1 MRGGR
6 ARGRRD
12 ARRMRPSLGRC
23 PRPFFFFFF
32 SRQVIGGF
40 FFPLAPPTL
49 PPLPSGALSWRPRG
63 HNRRV
68 AGWSALRT
76 WRRRQWQLMELSR
89 NSAEETRKR
98 TGLGRCRHF
107 FWLGV
112 AFDTVG
118 ATVLFTGVFAR
129 LVFSDLLLYL
139 GSIIIFL
146 SLLWWVFWYTGNIE
160 LTAEEPSKRPFHVL
174 SSTMVDALSHTVSHR
189 FSLTICNVSRNLRG
203 FRRRCSRRRFLQT
216 VASLDMT
223 VTGQLENRLEKED
236 EDKDATQ
243 SVQESGDAQDLR
255 GEDLGPKPEPVGSS
269 EGVRSPGPGAGLP
282 GFVKGSSSTHLG
294 PPEFVVSPPDRPRAP
309 AVLPFRSQHGV
320 PWASARQ
327 PPAVRSLRIQPAVS
341 LATAGQPAASLASGS
356 QAAPIL
362 ASKSLP
368 AAPSTSMSQP
378 GLVPA
383 SQSQS
388 LVSLPT
394 QSQPLVPMATQS
406 HLLVP
411 VASQGHP
418 LVPAPAQSNLQ
429 ALLASQS
436 YRLLSAAS
444 QSHLQAPL
452 ASQSQTENLSLVSE
466 TTSPVAVAP
475 QAQALSTPVSVIQLL
490 SSQSFQNQTVDL
502 RLSLAVPDFQ
512 DLCHTQ
518 QDPQSIMSL
527 VREMT
532 PSQMTPSQSASAQ
545 EFQKPVAQASETPL
559 PASQELSQDPPATT
573 SPPPGSQAQ
582 QSVPPENTP
591 VPASEMRSHPP

>member
-1 MRGGR
+1 
-6 ARGRRD
+6 
-12 ARRMRPSLGRC
+12 
-23 PRPFFFFFF
+23 
-32 SRQVIGGF
+32 
-40 FFPLAPPTL
+40 
-49 PPLPSGALSWRPRG
+49 
-63 HNRRV
+63 
-68 AGWSALRT
+68 
-76 WRRRQWQLMELSR
+76 MELSS
-89 NSAEETRKR
+89 NSVEETRKR

-129 LVFSDLLLYL
+129 LVFCDLLLYL

-174 SSTMVDALSHTVSHR
+174 SSTMVDALSQTVSHR

-223 VTGQLENRLEKED
+223 VTGQLENRLEEED
-236 EDKDATQ
+236 QDKDATQ

-418 LVPAPAQSNLQ
+418 LVPASAQSNLQ

-436 YRLLSAAS
+436 YQLLSAAS

-452 ASQSQTENLSLVSE
+452 ASQSQPENLSLVSE
-466 TTSPVAVAP
+466 TTSPVALALA

-512 DLCHTQ
+512 ALCHTR

-527 VREMT
+527 VRE
-532 PSQMTPSQSASAQ
+532 MTPSQSASAQ

-559 PASQELSQDPPATT
+559 PASQELSQEPPATA

-591 VPASEMRSHPP
+591 VPASETRSHPP